1 MNEENIKRLRILA
14 VDDEPYILEIYS
26 QALSHANDRPNF
38 GPGFDVTLCRQGD
51 EALEAIKKTADADDP
66 FAVVFLDL
74 NLGSG
79 PDGLSVGEEIRKI
92 DPYVNF
98 VIVTG
103 LLDVMPREIVMRI
116 PPLDKILYVQKPFH
130 VQEIRHFAAAL
141 GAKWQS
147 EILLR
152 ESGATLEKKVKELE
166 QKRRELLDSKLEL
179 ENVNDMLLD
188 TNSALSV
195 LARNLEKSRKESEK
209 RILQKTKTLI
219 LPIIE
224 KLYHARR
231 LEKYREDLDLLTGFL
246 ENLTSGLDQ
255 DKISASLSASE
266 MRIASLIKNGM
277 SSNEIARH
285 LNVSLFTVKTH
296 RKNIR
301 KKLSLQNSGVNLR
314 SYLESQDSPGD
325 S

>member
-51 EALEAIKKTADADDP
+51 EALEAIKKTADTDDP

-141 GAKWQS
+141 GAKW
-147 EILLR
+147 
-152 ESGATLEKKVKELE
+152 
-166 QKRRELLDSKLEL
+166 
-179 ENVNDMLLD
+179 
-188 TNSALSV
+188 
-195 LARNLEKSRKESEK
+195 KS
-209 RILQKTKTLI
+209 
-219 LPIIE
+219 
-224 KLYHARR
+224 
-231 LEKYREDLDLLTGFL
+231 
-246 ENLTSGLDQ
+246 
-255 DKISASLSASE
+255 
-266 MRIASLIKNGM
+266 
-277 SSNEIARH
+277 
-285 LNVSLFTVKTH
+285 
-296 RKNIR
+296 
-301 KKLSLQNSGVNLR
+301 
-314 SYLESQDSPGD
+314 
-325 S
+325 

>member
-1 MNEENIKRLRILA
+1 MTETQIKRLRILA
-14 VDDEPYILEIYS
+14 VDDEPDILDIYY
-26 QALSHANDRPNF
+26 QALSHGKDRPNF

-51 EALEAIKKTADADDP
+51 EALAAIQKTADADDP

-74 NLGSG
+74 NLGAG

-92 DPYVNF
+92 DPYLNF

-103 LLDVMPREIVMRI
+103 LLDVMPREIAKRI
-116 PPLDKILYVQKPFH
+116 PPLDKILYVQKPLH

-147 EILLR
+147 EMLLR

-166 QKRRELLDSKLEL
+166 QKRRELVDSKLEL
-179 ENVNDMLLD
+179 ENVNEMLLD

-195 LARNLEKSRKESEK
+195 LARNLEKSRKEAEK

-246 ENLTSGLDQ
+246 ENLTSGLGE

-285 LNVSLFTVKTH
+285 LSVSLYTVKTH

-314 SYLESQDSPGD
+314 SYLDSQDSPEE
-325 S
+325 